1 MSILLLLMTGSPAVA
16 FGRTRVRKRGNDFR
30 IDAGGDDPGGAVSA
44 RSERTAMQA
53 ADGFQQEGG
62 EKVLP
67 VGKRSR

>member
-1 MSILLLLMTGSPAVA
+1 MA
-16 FGRTRVRKRGNDFR
+16 FRRTRVRNRGNDFR

-44 RSERTAMQA
+44 RSEWTAMQA
-53 ADGFQQEGG
+53 ADGFRQETG